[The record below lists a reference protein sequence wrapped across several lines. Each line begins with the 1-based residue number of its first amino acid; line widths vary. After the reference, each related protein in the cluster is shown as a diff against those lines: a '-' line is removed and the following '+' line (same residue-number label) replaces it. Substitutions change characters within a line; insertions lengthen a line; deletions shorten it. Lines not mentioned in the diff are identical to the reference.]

1 MLTRVPQAGTSS
13 TSLNDSTT
21 GTLNRLNG
29 RWKVSAKIQQAPQ
42 HAEAA
47 QASPAAVI
55 LRR

>member
-1 MLTRVPQAGTSS
+1 MLTRVSQAGTSS